1 MTKMSSLL
9 TLDSLALV
17 QNRLLQQ
24 TVVENYCVINIVLDI
39 VEDTEED
46 SI

>member
-1 MTKMSSLL
+1 MSSLL

-46 SI
+46 SIWT